1 LNSERFGIF
10 QEQKDRMSYQVLA
23 RKWRPKSFDQLVGQQ
38 HVVQALVN
46 GLDQDRVHHAFLFT
60 GTRGVG
66 KTTLARIFA
75 KCLNCERGM
84 SSTPCGECASC
95 VDIDEGRFVDI
106 IEIDAASRTKVEDTR
121 ELLESVQ
128 YAPTR
133 GRYKVYI
140 IDEVHMLS
148 NSSFNALLKTLE
160 EPPPHVKF
168 VLATTDP
175 DKIPVTILSRC
186 LQFNLRRMTPD
197 QVLHNLQHIVQ
208 SEGIKAEPEALSRLA
223 RAADGSMRDGLS
235 LLDQAIAFGAGQL
248 SLDDVK
254 QMLGLV
260 DHGYI
265 AAIIRALAK
274 NDAHQLLEIIQELVA
289 QSRDL
294 DAVLLSLAETL
305 HRVCLL
311 QCVPDYSDQERSDW
325 DAISELAGLVAPED
339 AQLFYQIAIKGR
351 AELGMAPDPRTGL
364 EMTLLRML
372 AFKPA
377 SGQVVVQQNPVPAAT
392 PASRPTN
399 APAGK
404 RSGAAAAA
412 AKAAQ
417 LLDREQASLPRQDA
431 DSGNVRGSLAADI
444 RRGREQSSLPQ
455 HGSGSGNVG
464 GSLAADKP
472 PGREQG
478 SLLQGSTPQAEVT
491 GLTADS
497 WLILVESLDIT
508 GPVRELARNLQLK
521 SAQKGRWEF
530 IIDHDLRNL
539 ASRESLERLRRV
551 IAENLGSD
559 LELRISDSVNG
570 VLHTVAAIE
579 QSRRRTQL
587 TEAERCIDEDPTVLA
602 LKSKLGAKIIADSVQ
617 PVQ

>member
-1 LNSERFGIF
+1 MNSESFGIF

-325 DAISELAGLVAPED
+325 DAISELAGLVALED

-377 SGQVVVQQNPVPAAT
+377 SDHVEQQNPVPAAT
-392 PASRPTN
+392 PANTPTN

-417 LLDREQASLPRQDA
+417 MLDREQGSLPHQ
-431 DSGNVRGSLAADI
+431 GTG
-444 RRGREQSSLPQ
+444 P
-455 HGSGSGNVG
+455 GNVG
-464 GSLAADKP
+464 GSLAADKR

-478 SLLQGSTPQAEVT
+478 SPLQPGAGPGNVGGSFAADECPSREQGSLPQGSLPQAEVA

-497 WLILVESLDIT
+497 WLILVETLDIT

-530 IIDHDLRNL
+530 IIDHDLRDL

-551 IAENLGSD
+551 IAENIGGD
-559 LELRISDSVNG
+559 LELRVSDSGSG

-587 TEAERCIDEDPTVLA
+587 SEA
-602 LKSKLGAKIIADSVQ
+602 
-617 PVQ
+617 

>member
-1 LNSERFGIF
+1 
-10 QEQKDRMSYQVLA
+10 MSYQVLA
-23 RKWRPKSFDQLVGQQ
+23 RKWRPKSFDQLVGQE

-84 SSTPCGECASC
+84 SSSPCGECAAC

-128 YAPTR
+128 YTPTR

-197 QVLHNLQHIVQ
+197 QVLSNLRMIVQ
-208 SEGIKAEPEALSRLA
+208 SEHIEAEPEALARLA

-235 LLDQAIAFGAGQL
+235 LLDQAIAFGAGKL
-248 SLDDVK
+248 NLADVQ

-260 DHGYI
+260 DHGFI
-265 AAIIRALAK
+265 ADIIKALAA
-274 NDAHQLLEIIQELVA
+274 NDAKKMLRIVEELVA
-289 QSRDL
+289 RSRDL
-294 DAVLLSLAETL
+294 DTVLVSLAETL

-311 QCVPDYSDQERSDW
+311 LCVPDYSDNERSDW
-325 DAISELAGLVAPED
+325 EAIDELAGLLSLED
-339 AQLFYQIAIKGR
+339 AQLFYQMAIKGR
-351 AELGMAPDPRTGL
+351 AELGIAPDPRTGL

-372 AFKPA
+372 AFRPAPELAGQQSPPA
-377 SGQVVVQQNPVPAAT
+377 STQSGG
-392 PASRPTN
+392 S
-399 APAGK
+399 K
-404 RSGAAAAA
+404 RLSGAAAAA
-412 AKAAQ
+412 AHAAELFGGSAGRSARGHLASATEPVVDSKEEPAANAIADAKDSPKSNKKAIPGAN
-417 LLDREQASLPRQDA
+417 PK
-431 DSGNVRGSLAADI
+431 GNPDT
-444 RRGREQSSLPQ
+444 
-455 HGSGSGNVG
+455 GSGSLSDAAIAGLPET
-464 GSLAADKP
+464 LAASAP
-472 PGREQG
+472 PETRPRAAIRELDEEG
-478 SLLQGSTPQAEVT
+478 
-491 GLTADS
+491 
-497 WLILVESLDIT
+497 WLDLVETLPIK
-508 GPVRELARNLQLK
+508 GAVRELARNLQLVR
-521 SAQKGRWEF
+521 AGRLRWEF
-530 IIDHDLRNL
+530 EIDHELRHL
-539 ASRESLERLRRV
+539 ATGDYLQRLRMV
-551 IAENLGSD
+551 ISEVAGEEV
-559 LELRISDSVNG
+559 ELRVTDSADG
-570 VLHTVAAIE
+570 VQRTIAAIE
-579 QSRRRTQL
+579 QTRRRTQL
-587 TEAERCIDEDPTVLA
+587 TEAERSIGEDPTVLA
-602 LKSKLGAKIIADSVQ
+602 LKKNLGAQIIENSIQ

>member
-1 LNSERFGIF
+1 LKSESFGIF

-46 GLDQDRVHHAFLFT
+46 GLEQDRVHHAFLFS

-75 KCLNCERGM
+75 KCLNCELGM
-84 SSTPCGECASC
+84 SSRPCGECASC

-128 YAPTR
+128 YVPTR
-133 GRYKVYI
+133 GRFKVYI

-148 NSSFNALLKTLE
+148 TSSFNALLKTLE

-260 DHGYI
+260 DHSFI
-265 AAIIRALAK
+265 AAIIRSLAK
-274 NDAHQLLEIIQELVA
+274 NDARQLLEIVQELAA

-305 HRVCLL
+305 HRVCLV
-311 QCVPDYSDQERSDW
+311 QYVPDYSDQDRSDW
-325 DAISELAGLVAPED
+325 HAISELAGMLALED

-351 AELGMAPDPRTGL
+351 AELGVAPDPRTGL

-372 AFKPA
+372 AFRPA
-377 SGQVVVQQNPVPAAT
+377 SEQVAQQNPVPAAT
-392 PASRPTN
+392 PVNTGTN
-399 APAGK
+399 SPGSK

-412 AKAAQ
+412 IATD
-417 LLDREQASLPRQDA
+417 LLSREQGPQLHDGTVSKHVEGNAAADNPPGRKKDSPLYHSA
-431 DSGNVRGSLAADI
+431 DSENIGGNLAADN
-444 RRGREQSSLPQ
+444 G
-455 HGSGSGNVG
+455 
-464 GSLAADKP
+464 
-472 PGREQG
+472 PGREQVAA
-478 SLLQGSTPQAEVT
+478 QQAGDV
-491 GLTADS
+491 GLNEDG
-497 WLILVESLDIT
+497 WLGLVETLDLT

-521 SAQKGRWEF
+521 VAQKGRWEF
-530 IIDHDLRNL
+530 IIDHDLRHL
-539 ASRESLERLRRV
+539 ASREFLERLRRAV
-551 IAENLGSD
+551 TDYVGND
-559 LELRISDSVNG
+559 LELRVSDSADG

-587 TEAERCIDEDPTVLA
+587 TEAERCINEDSTVLA
-602 LKSKLGAKIIADSVQ
+602 LKSKLGAQIIADSIQ